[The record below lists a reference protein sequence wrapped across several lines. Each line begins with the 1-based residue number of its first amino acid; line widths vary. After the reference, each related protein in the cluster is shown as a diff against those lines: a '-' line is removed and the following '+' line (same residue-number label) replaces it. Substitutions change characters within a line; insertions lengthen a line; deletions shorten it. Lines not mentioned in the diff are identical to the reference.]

1 MLLYKWIIR
10 IIINS
15 VRVFRLRMGRD
26 RRCARGQSPELR
38 IRRELLAIL
47 RKPYPHSQCLVIG
60 ACRSASCAR
69 IGKTRREIVDEA
81 KMDVPV
87 VWNVASVA

>member
-38 IRRELLAIL
+38 IRREPLAIL
-47 RKPYPHSQCLVIG
+47 SQCLVIG